1 MAKSLKELNTR
12 VEQLATQFELGLNE
26 FKKSLKPNISNN
38 SGMDI
43 PHGELINKFQNFEEI
58 ITSSLETI
66 KNDLKVLE
74 MEVTENS
81 KNVNLLTLHKN
92 KKMLI
97 IHGVEETNSD
107 LYEHVTKLFMSKF
120 DIEVRKSDLN
130 ECYRLGHKKIGNKKG
145 RPIVVDFIHC
155 WNRDQLFAVKK
166 KLKGSNIFITEV
178 LTPKI
183 ATLFKNIRAVMGIAT
198 WTRAGNIVVMVNQ
211 KKHIIKSQE
220 EWLELKSNIDS
231 S

>member
-1 MAKSLKELNTR
+1 MNCAVTTRKMAKSLKELNTR

-26 FKKSLKPNISNN
+26 FKKSLKPNLSNN

-92 KKMLI
+92 KK
-97 IHGVEETNSD
+97 
-107 LYEHVTKLFMSKF
+107 
-120 DIEVRKSDLN
+120 
-130 ECYRLGHKKIGNKKG
+130 C
-145 RPIVVDFIHC
+145 
-155 WNRDQLFAVKK
+155 
-166 KLKGSNIFITEV
+166 
-178 LTPKI
+178 
-183 ATLFKNIRAVMGIAT
+183 
-198 WTRAGNIVVMVNQ
+198 
-211 KKHIIKSQE
+211 
-220 EWLELKSNIDS
+220 
-231 S
+231 